1 MTWTREKRYQPYGAY
16 SEIIKQ
22 NLEKKVATSIYKPG
36 FHISP
41 TSGLLNDPN
50 GFSYYNGRW
59 HVFYQAFPFGAV
71 HGLKSW
77 VHCISDDLVHW
88 HNLGIALQPGDQFD
102 SHGAYSGSAQVIDD
116 QLFLMYTG
124 NVRNNDWHRS
134 SFQLGAWMN
143 KHNEITKINAPLI
156 TAPKHV
162 TDHFRDPQLLKINDT
177 YYALIG
183 AQDKQNLRGEFSL
196 YQSDNLK
203 DWQDMGYVQHELGDL
218 GYMIE
223 CPNLVYVDGKAVLI
237 FCPQG
242 ISQDDLPADNIYPNV
257 YTIGSDLDFDTG
269 EWHAKQQTIVQLD
282 DGFDVYA
289 SQAFNAPDGNVYVI
303 SWVGLPEIDYPTD
316 REDWAHCL
324 SLVKQLK
331 VVNNKLYQ
339 LPVPAMSTL
348 VVAEQILLENQQQLV
363 AHAGQQY
370 ELKLNLAA
378 DQTGNLLLVSD
389 GTEAHSL
396 QLKFDTNEAGYL
408 IVDRSNVG
416 EKFAIAYG
424 ETREIALNTHQALNL
439 DIFIDHSVCEIFVNG
454 GEKVMTLRFFAPQQQ
469 TMIAFAGQNTIEYSG
484 SYLSLSN
491 M

>member
-1 MTWTREKRYQPYGAY
+1 
-16 SEIIKQ
+16 
-22 NLEKKVATSIYKPG
+22 
-36 FHISP
+36 
-41 TSGLLNDPN
+41 
-50 GFSYYNGRW
+50 
-59 HVFYQAFPFGAV
+59 
-71 HGLKSW
+71 
-77 VHCISDDLVHW
+77 
-88 HNLGIALQPGDQFD
+88 
-102 SHGAYSGSAQVIDD
+102 
-116 QLFLMYTG
+116 MYTG

-162 TDHFRDPQLLKINDT
+162 TDHFRDPQLLKINGT

-183 AQDKQNLRGEFSL
+183 AQDKQSLRGEFSL
-196 YQSDNLK
+196 YRSDNLK

-223 CPNLVYVDGKAVLI
+223 CPNLVYVNDKVVLI

-242 ISQDDLPADNIYPNV
+242 ISKDNLQVANIYPNV
-257 YTIGSDLDFDTG
+257 YAIGSELDLKTG
-269 EWHAKQQTIVQLD
+269 KWQAEQQTIVQLD

-289 SQAFNAPDGNVYVI
+289 SQAFNAPDGNAYLI
-303 SWVGLPEIDYPTD
+303 SWVGLPEIEYPTD
-316 REDWAHCL
+316 QENWAHCL

-331 VVNNKLYQ
+331 VVNNQLYQ

-348 VVAEQILLENQQQLV
+348 ADAEEILSENQQQLV
-363 AHAGQQY
+363 ADAGQQY

-378 DQTGNLLLVSD
+378 NQTGNLLLVSD
-389 GTEAHSL
+389 GTTAHSL
-396 QLKFDTNEAGYL
+396 QLKFDTNDEGYL

-416 EKFAIAYG
+416 EKFATLYG
-424 ETREIALNTHQALNL
+424 ETRQILLNTHQALTL
-439 DIFIDHSVCEIFVNG
+439 DIFIDHSICEIFING

-469 TMIAFAGQNTIEYSG
+469 TMIAFAGQNTIKYSG